1 MITNI
6 SLGKA
11 YWCKYWIQTG
21 RMVKCLIESNKS
33 GVSSDNV
40 QPFLVSL
47 LNISIKIIMNNQ
59 NTITLGA
66 EELGGELNHPPLPD
80 MVKFRGL
87 LNYINY
93 K

>member
-11 YWCKYWIQTG
+11 YWCNKYWIQTG
-21 RMVKCLIESNKS
+21 RMGKCLIECDKS

-40 QPFLVSL
+40 QPFVSL
-47 LNISIKIIMNNQ
+47 LNNSIKIIMNNQ

-66 EELGGELNHPPLPD
+66 EKLGGDLNHPPLPD

-87 LNYINY
+87 LI
-93 K
+93 

>member
-1 MITNI
+1 MIMYNH
-6 SLGKA
+6 
-11 YWCKYWIQTG
+11 
-21 RMVKCLIESNKS
+21 
-33 GVSSDNV
+33 
-40 QPFLVSL
+40 SL

-66 EELGGELNHPPLPD
+66 EELGGDLNHPPLPD